1 MDCPYACAHLRS
13 SEVRA
18 IFKDHSVIPL
28 ETLSALPSRASI
40 STSFATRKPRNPSHI
55 IMTLS
60 TETIIAIAG
69 VLLSL
74 PPAVLALRS
83 LLKNRKAK
91 PPSAIGTFYQIHDA
105 CALA

>member
-1 MDCPYACAHLRS
+1 MA
-13 SEVRA
+13 
-18 IFKDHSVIPL
+18 
-28 ETLSALPSRASI
+28 
-40 STSFATRKPRNPSHI
+40 
-55 IMTLS
+55 LS